1 MTTDTL
7 PESPDLAKMETELR
21 AAMAASETVTKET
34 AKPDTAAPKQAEPAK
49 VEEVKSPTDLQTGT
63 LAAADKEKQPDATKE
78 TQAKLDNRSEYAKNA
93 ERLDKT
99 WKNVNEQKT
108 LLEKQ
113 RQELAAKEKE
123 IQLAEQRFEEKQAI
137 ARNRVTPEQN
147 ESYAKQKLADAK
159 TLTDQAEAWEARV
172 EKLEADGNFTDAAKA
187 KDTAKQYRKQA
198 NAAEAM
204 ADLYTANAENQRK
217 NPDQTAEQ
225 VRARNMQHLQHYTV
239 EAAKNWP
246 DIGVTGSEFQKLV
259 NLAESQLRQN
269 GLEVNE
275 TPILRYFVAEAVAN
289 KTAAASVPDL
299 KKKLGEYEARVKELE
314 ALTAP
319 GGGTGSVQRSDVDE
333 VDFSKMTSAQQEAHL
348 RKLSR

>member
-1 MTTDTL
+1 
-7 PESPDLAKMETELR
+7 METDLR
-21 AAMAASETVTKET
+21 AAMAAPEPTARES
-34 AKPDTAAPKQAEPAK
+34 AKPDPAAQQAEPAK
-49 VEEVKSPTDLQTGT
+49 VDEVKSPTDLQTGT
-63 LAAADKEKQPDATKE
+63 PAAAEDVKQPDATKE
-78 TQAKLDNRSEYAKNA
+78 TQAKPDNRSEYAKNA
-93 ERLDKT
+93 ERLEKN
-99 WKNVNEQKT
+99 WKAVNERSR
-108 LLEKQ
+108 LLHEQQADLEAKKN
-113 RQELAAKEKE
+113 EL
-123 IQLAEQRFEEKQAI
+123 QLAQQRFEEKQAI

-259 NLAESQLRQN
+259 NLAESQLKQN
-269 GLEVNE
+269 GLDVTE

-319 GGGTGSVQRSDVDE
+319 GGGTGSVQRSDVAE
-333 VDFSKMTSAQQEAHL
+333 VDFSKMTPAQQEAHL

>member
-1 MTTDTL
+1 
-7 PESPDLAKMETELR
+7 METDLR
-21 AAMAASETVTKET
+21 AAMAAPESTTKEP
-34 AKPDTAAPKQAEPAK
+34 AKPDPAAQQAEPAK
-49 VEEVKSPTDLQTGT
+49 VEEVKSPTDLQNGT
-63 LAAADKEKQPDATKE
+63 PAAADKEKQPDATKE
-78 TQAKLDNRSEYAKNA
+78 TQAKPDNRSEYAKNA
-93 ERLDKT
+93 ERLEKN
-99 WKNVNEQKT
+99 WKAVNERSR
-108 LLEKQ
+108 LLHEK
-113 RQELAAKEKE
+113 EAALSAKEKE
-123 IQLAEQRFEEKQAI
+123 IQLSQQRFEEKQAI

-172 EKLEADGNFTDAAKA
+172 EKLESDGNFTDAAKA

-259 NLAESQLRQN
+259 NLAESQLKQN
-269 GLEVNE
+269 GLDVTE
-275 TPILRYFVAEAVAN
+275 TPVLRYFVAEAVAN

-319 GGGTGSVQRSDVDE
+319 GGGTGSVQRSDVAE
-333 VDFSKMTSAQQEAHL
+333 VDFSKMTPAQQEAHL